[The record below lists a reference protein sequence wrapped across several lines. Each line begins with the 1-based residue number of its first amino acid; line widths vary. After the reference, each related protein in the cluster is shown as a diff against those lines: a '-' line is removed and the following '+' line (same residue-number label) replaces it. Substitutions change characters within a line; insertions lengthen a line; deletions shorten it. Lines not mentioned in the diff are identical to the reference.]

1 MIAALGS
8 SGRYRSG
15 ASTPA
20 GPQRWRRSL
29 AVVAMLA
36 VLGACVDPPPPLEEP
51 DDYGAIEELDL
62 PELAAESLLRRSQE
76 VTVRIRTL
84 GCRQFGVGSGFV
96 LPGGIVVTNRH
107 VVDEP
112 REVTVN
118 TWDGRT
124 IEAEVSGLA
133 VDSDLA
139 ILQLADDAGLP
150 EAELRTTPIE
160 PGEQIIAVGYP
171 GGGPA
176 TASSGTALGLVDGE
190 LFGEPADVIQIDAD
204 IRQGNSGGPVLDTEG
219 RVIGVVFALDASTGL
234 GFAVPVTTLLE
245 RLDTENLTPPAGC

>member
-1 MIAALGS
+1 MTGEVLTFRGS
-8 SGRYRSG
+8 SSATAPITARM
-15 ASTPA
+15 
-20 GPQRWRRSL
+20 RWPTAL
-29 AVVAMLA
+29 AVGVVLA
-36 VLGACVDPPPPLEEP
+36 VLGGCVEPPPPLEEP
-51 DDYGAIEELDL
+51 DDLGAIEDLDL
-62 PELAAESLLRRSQE
+62 PELAAESLLRRAQE

-96 LPGGIVVTNRH
+96 LPGGVVVTNRH

-124 IEAEVSGLA
+124 IDADVSGLA

-139 ILQLADDAGLP
+139 VLQLADDVGLP

-160 PGEQIIAVGYP
+160 PGEQVVAVGYP

-176 TASSGTALGLVDGE
+176 TVTSGTALGLVDGE

-204 IRQGNSGGPVLDTEG
+204 IRQGNSGGPVLDTDG
-219 RVIGVVFALDASTGL
+219 RVVGVVFALDASTSL
-234 GFAVPVTTLLE
+234 GFAVPVTTLLD
-245 RLDTENLTPPAGC
+245 RLDTERLAAPAGC

>member
-1 MIAALGS
+1 M
-8 SGRYRSG
+8 
-15 ASTPA
+15 T
-20 GPQRWRRSL
+20 RRPPS
-29 AVVAMLA
+29 AVVALVVMGL
-36 VLGACVDPPPPLEEP
+36 LGACVQPPSPLEEP
-51 DDYGAIEELDL
+51 DDLEVLEELEL
-62 PELAAESLLRRSQE
+62 PEVAAGSLLRRAQE

-124 IEAEVSGLA
+124 IEAEVAGLA

-139 ILQLADDAGLP
+139 ILQLADDSGLP

-160 PGEQIIAVGYP
+160 PGERVVVVGYP
-171 GGGPA
+171 GGGPS
-176 TASSGTALGLVDGE
+176 TVTSGTALGLVDGE
-190 LFGEPADVIQIDAD
+190 LFGEPADVIQVDAD
-204 IRQGNSGGPVLDTEG
+204 IRQGNSGGPVLDTDG
-219 RVIGVVFALDASTGL
+219 RVIGVVFALDASTGM
-234 GFAVPVTTLLE
+234 GFAVPVPTLLE
-245 RLDTENLTPPAGC
+245 RLGSGQLAPPAGC

>member
-1 MIAALGS
+1 MSGARGIRRPAPALVRRVRHLVAALLLT
-8 SGRYRSG
+8 
-15 ASTPA
+15 A
-20 GPQRWRRSL
+20 L
-29 AVVAMLA
+29 V
-36 VLGACVDPPPPLEEP
+36 GACVEPPPPLEEP
-51 DDYGAIEELDL
+51 DDVEAIEDLDL
-62 PELAAESLLRRSQE
+62 PELAAESLLRRAQE

-124 IEAEVSGLA
+124 IDAVVSGLA

-139 ILQLADDAGLP
+139 ILQLSDDAGLP

-160 PGEQIIAVGYP
+160 PGERIVAVGYP
-171 GGGPA
+171 GGGPS
-176 TASSGTALGLVDGE
+176 TVSSGTVLGLVDGE
-190 LFGEPADVIQIDAD
+190 LFGEPADVLQIDAD
-204 IRQGNSGGPVLDTEG
+204 IRQGSSGGPVLDMDG

-245 RLDTENLTPPAGC
+245 RLDASQLASPAGC

>member
-1 MIAALGS
+1 VTAERRGPRARIVGSIAAALL
-8 SGRYRSG
+8 
-15 ASTPA
+15 AAILA
-20 GPQRWRRSL
+20 G
-29 AVVAMLA
+29 
-36 VLGACVDPPPPLEEP
+36 CVEPPPPLEEA
-51 DDYGAIEELDL
+51 DDLEVMDDLDL
-62 PELAAESLLRRSQE
+62 PELAAESLLRRAQE

-124 IEAEVSGLA
+124 VEADVSGLA

-139 ILQLADDAGLP
+139 ILQLADDADLP

-160 PGEQIIAVGYP
+160 PGERIVAVGYP
-171 GGGPA
+171 GGGPS
-176 TASSGTALGLVDGE
+176 TVSSGTVLGLVDGE
-190 LFGEPADVIQIDAD
+190 LFGEPADVLQIDAD
-204 IRQGNSGGPVLDTEG
+204 IRQGNSGGPVLDMDG

-234 GFAVPVTTLLE
+234 GFAVPVTTLLD
-245 RLDTENLTPPAGC
+245 RLDASELAPPAGC